1 MEGLLR
7 MVVANSCPMEK
18 RAQSKPSKASTAMPA
33 TATEKKLKIIFFVLM
48 LGLGRV
54 VHLNKKALFRNQL
67 STTRPYFV
75 SPIPSQ
81 PSSVPSDKR
90 SRRPSR
96 GFVNTLEPS
105 TLLSR
110 RRVALSSPSAGRKL
124 IWQIP

>member
-1 MEGLLR
+1 
-7 MVVANSCPMEK
+7 
-18 RAQSKPSKASTAMPA
+18 
-33 TATEKKLKIIFFVLM
+33 M

-96 GFVNTLEPS
+96 GFVNTLEPPS
-105 TLLSR
+105 SCIV
-110 RRVALSSPSAGRKL
+110 VAIRWTERKYL
-124 IWQIP
+124 D